1 ILSPCSELPA
11 PYSLH
16 PAPCPLLPAS
26 SVSTS
31 PPNLTGEHLG
41 EDVDTDSQRSDSWKE
56 LIKGF
61 ATLVAEGLQY
71 GVETVLELLSGL
83 TLDERWGVIF
93 EFESAYPDKFG
104 QLLAIAP
111 DWVQRFGL

>member
-1 ILSPCSELPA
+1 MDTNSQQSKSWLEL
-11 PYSLH
+11 
-16 PAPCPLLPAS
+16 
-26 SVSTS
+26 V
-31 PPNLTGEHLG
+31 
-41 EDVDTDSQRSDSWKE
+41 
-56 LIKGF
+56 KGF
-61 ATLVAEGLQY
+61 ATLVVEGLQY

-111 DWVQRFGL
+111 DWVERFGL